1 MHRRFN
7 RRKANVERIYVTFVE
22 TWIKNKMVIKIDDI
36 YAIRLLIITRYLSCI
51 GYVNER
57 T

>member
-51 GYVNER
+51 GYVNGR